1 MGPGT
6 RQFQTHA
13 ERASCPNPAGD
24 GSRQVNV
31 AGIACGLVQ
40 RASSIQ
46 STLSTFDTLALIHF
60 LLTIIV
66 FQYLRCAAR
75 FGTAFALETEAT
87 LRINCGLVMWKITTR
102 GFTLEEVLIMAA
114 MNLLA
119 SADIAQHKKPASQQ
133 LKGDRTW
140 S

>member
-1 MGPGT
+1 MGSGT
-6 RQFQTHA
+6 HRFQIDA

-66 FQYLRCAAR
+66 FQYLRVPRGLALLLPWKEKRRFESIAR
-75 FGTAFALETEAT
+75 
-87 LRINCGLVMWKITTR
+87 
-102 GFTLEEVLIMAA
+102 
-114 MNLLA
+114 
-119 SADIAQHKKPASQQ
+119 
-133 LKGDRTW
+133 
-140 S
+140 

>member
-1 MGPGT
+1 ML
-6 RQFQTHA
+6 R
-13 ERASCPNPAGD
+13 
-24 GSRQVNV
+24 VV
-31 AGIACGLVQ
+31 AGIASGLVQ

-66 FQYLRCAAR
+66 FQSLRVPLGLALLLPWKEKRRFESIAR
-75 FGTAFALETEAT
+75 WS
-87 LRINCGLVMWKITTR
+87 CGKNTTR

-119 SADIAQHKKPASQQ
+119 SADIAQHKRRASQQ
-133 LKGDRTW
+133 SKGDRTW